1 MGEDK
6 DEADLKLIIQKFKD
20 NLSYLYSKKFIIAIA
35 VLAAMVLGA
44 LKSIFGEQNYKASV
58 SLVIEEEGKSPTGLA
73 SIASSIGLGG
83 VGGSGGLFTTTN
95 LLEFFKTRLLFEKT
109 LLEKVED
116 PRYKNITYAELYLQ
130 STGWRE
136 EWKDPKLKKIQYKAN
151 EDRSK
156 FSLQKDSILG
166 LIYKNLLD
174 GELEVAKPNE
184 DNSVIVISIKTKNE
198 TFAKRFPEK
207 LTDVVAEFY
216 TWSKTKKQQ
225 QNVDILQRQVDSVK
239 TELYSSLSS
248 AAASSDE
255 IFALS
260 PALSAKK
267 TPVVRKQIE
276 VQTNTAILTELVKN
290 LEVSK
295 MNLRNQTPL
304 IQVIDHPVYP
314 LDKEKLGLL
323 KAMIIG
329 GILGFI
335 LISVFFI
342 VKRYLANL

>member
-20 NLSYLYSKKFIIAIA
+20 NLSYLYSKKIIIAAI
-35 VLAAMVLGA
+35 VLVAMFLGA
-44 LKSIFGEQNYKASV
+44 LMSIFGEQNYKASV
-58 SLVIEEEGKSPTGLA
+58 SLVIEEESKSPGGLA

-83 VGGSGGLFTTTN
+83 VGGSSGLFTTTN
-95 LLEFFKTRLLFEKT
+95 MLEFFKTRMLFEKT

-116 PRYKNITYAELYLQ
+116 PRYNNITFAELYLQ
-130 STGWRE
+130 SAGWRDK
-136 EWKDPKLKKIQYKAN
+136 WKDKKLKKIQYKVN
-151 EDRSK
+151 EDRTK

-166 LIYKNLLD
+166 LMYKSMLD
-174 GELEVAKPNE
+174 GELDVAKPSE
-184 DNSVIVISIKTKNE
+184 ENSVIIINIKTKNE

-207 LTDVVAEFY
+207 LIDVVAEFY
-216 TWSKTKKQQ
+216 TKSKTQKQQ

-239 TELYSSLSS
+239 TELYSSLTS
-248 AAASSDE
+248 AAASSDQ

-260 PALSAKK
+260 PALNTKK
-267 TPVVRKQIE
+267 TPYARKQIE

-295 MNLRNQTPL
+295 MNLLNQTPF
-304 IQVIDHPVYP
+304 IQVIDNSVYP
-314 LDKEKLGLL
+314 LDKERLGLI
-323 KAMIIG
+323 KGIIIG

-335 LISVFFI
+335 LIAAFLV
-342 VKRYLANL
+342 VKRYISNL